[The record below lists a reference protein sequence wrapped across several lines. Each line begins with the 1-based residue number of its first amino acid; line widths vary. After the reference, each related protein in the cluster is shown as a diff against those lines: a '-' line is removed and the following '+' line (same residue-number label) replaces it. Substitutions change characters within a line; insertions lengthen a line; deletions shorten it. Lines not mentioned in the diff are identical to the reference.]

1 MRDYRVTKIHYSTVL
16 RFSIVT
22 GLIITLL
29 LCLFSK
35 KVSDY
40 FEEPR
45 MLVALIFTA
54 SIIIVYSVQVP
65 FNAFLVRSLKFRFR
79 TFVLSLS
86 AFFAAAI
93 SIYAATI
100 ADNIIALMI
109 YPLVNVIIS
118 TIMLLVYYGY
128 Y

>member
-45 MLVALIFTA
+45 MLEGHFYGFYHNCLFSSS
-54 SIIIVYSVQVP
+54 SI
-65 FNAFLVRSLKFRFR
+65 
-79 TFVLSLS
+79 
-86 AFFAAAI
+86 
-93 SIYAATI
+93 
-100 ADNIIALMI
+100 
-109 YPLVNVIIS
+109 
-118 TIMLLVYYGY
+118 
-128 Y
+128 